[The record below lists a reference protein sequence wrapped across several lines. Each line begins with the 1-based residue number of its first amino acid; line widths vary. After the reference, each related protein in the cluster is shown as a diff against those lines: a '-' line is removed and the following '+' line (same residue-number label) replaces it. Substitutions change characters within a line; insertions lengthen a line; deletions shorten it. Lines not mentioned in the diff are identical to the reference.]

1 MLSAKH
7 VAMGE
12 VIGVHGVRGAVTI
25 RSHTRPPDNLLHYPD
40 WTLDGVRGQQ
50 QVTAT
55 RGGWVGKRLV
65 VQLDVDG
72 QVLDDR
78 DAAAKLVGATIL
90 VPRSALPDDD
100 TGYYWADLVGLKV
113 ATTDDVPLGT
123 VHSLMETG
131 AHDVLV
137 VRGERERLIP
147 FVQPEIVK
155 AVDLDS
161 GLMTVDWDPA
171 FE

>member
-1 MLSAKH
+1 MSAKH

-25 RSHTRPPDNLLHYPD
+25 RSHTRPPDNLLAYSG
-40 WTLDGVRGQQ
+40 WTLSSADGTSR
-50 QVTAT
+50 QVTAVQ
-55 RGGWVGKRLV
+55 GGWVGKRLV
-65 VQLDVDG
+65 VQLEVDG
-72 QVLDDR
+72 RAMDDR
-78 DAAAKLVGATIL
+78 DEAAGLIGATIQ
-90 VPRSALPDDD
+90 VPRSAMPDDD
-100 TGYYWADLVGLKV
+100 TGYYWADLVGLAV
-113 ATTDDVPLGT
+113 QTTDDVPLGT

-155 AVDLDS
+155 AVDLDN
-161 GLMTVDWDPA
+161 GLMTVDWDAA

>member
-1 MLSAKH
+1 MPAKH

-12 VIGVHGVRGAVTI
+12 VIGVHGVRGAVTV
-25 RSHTRPPDNLLHYPD
+25 RSHTRPPDNLLQYPE
-40 WTLDGVRGQQ
+40 WTLDSADGVQQ

-65 VQLDVDG
+65 VQLEVDG
-72 QVLDDR
+72 RVLEDR
-78 DAAAKLVGATIL
+78 DEATRLVGATIM
-90 VPRSALPDDD
+90 VERSALPDDD
-100 TGYYWADLVGLKV
+100 TGYYWADLVGLAV
-113 ATTDDVPLGT
+113 ETTDGVPLGT

-137 VRGERERLIP
+137 VQGERERLIP
-147 FVQPEIVK
+147 FVQPDIVQ
-155 AVDLDS
+155 AVDLQA
-161 GLMTVDWDPA
+161 GTMRVDWDHS

>member
-1 MLSAKH
+1 MSAKH

-12 VIGVHGVRGAVTI
+12 VIGVHGVRGAVTV

-40 WTLDGVRGQQ
+40 WTLEAANGNQQ
-50 QVTAT
+50 QVTAV

-65 VQLDVDG
+65 VQLEVDG
-72 QVLDDR
+72 HALEDR
-78 DAAAKLVGATIL
+78 DTAARLVGATIS

-100 TGYYWADLVGLKV
+100 TSYYWADLVGLAV
-113 ATTDDVPLGT
+113 TTTDGVSLGT

-131 AHDVLV
+131 GHDVLV
-137 VRGERERLIP
+137 IRGERERLVP
-147 FVQPEIVK
+147 FVQTDIVK
-155 AVDLDS
+155 AVDLQA
-161 GLMTVDWDPA
+161 GTMLVEWDHS